1 MWNISRGE
9 QCSTKSQ
16 IDLECMMAMAL
27 TTRGRQLQVMK
38 VKFSYLCFTKTF
50 KTRWQNGWSPP
61 TGGALH
67 SFLLRPPWPSG
78 LDCFCEALI
87 PKLHLELP
95 FTRYFVVVEKQ
106 KYFAQRGARTHD
118 PEIKSLMLYRLS

>member
-1 MWNISRGE
+1 MGGRLQLASANLPEG
-9 QCSTKSQ
+9 Q
-16 IDLECMMAMAL
+16 I
-27 TTRGRQLQVMK
+27 
-38 VKFSYLCFTKTF
+38 
-50 KTRWQNGWSPP
+50 
-61 TGGALH
+61 GALH